1 MNELTENQID
11 TIVKIAEE
19 GLTPELKKLRDI
31 QNGIIPAELLAEEE
45 SLPTNQ
51 YAKIDAVTGEIV
63 GFGEFD
69 TETDLEKELADVDTS
84 EIEAAMEKEENVEAA
99 IKSTY
104 GAEDVDIETLHE
116 IMDLMKK
123 RKAGER
129 IYYNDLPIDFQR
141 RIMQTISSESN
152 GAYIGNKE
160 IRNQMAEAVID
171 NIIAEL
177 LQGEMNKTIVD
188 LQNSVNTYMTKELG
202 EMVNTS
208 RAQQHKIMAEQLPVL
223 ASKAKQDDPE
233 KADMLLKIHDAYMQA
248 YTLDDMFDSY
258 CHGKPKIKKIDIEKI
273 QKLYYTFNHKY
284 DTSKWQ
290 IRDVAMLAPIL
301 DRNIDKSIDMDDIL
315 TFIAIFIKYTD
326 MKKMTPENI
335 WDHTFMYY
343 TVFNI
348 ASLDVYTKVE
358 GLEDKDVEFYE
369 GFLKNLDKFFDE
381 IKRRKDNKNN

>member
-1 MNELTENQID
+1 
-11 TIVKIAEE
+11 
-19 GLTPELKKLRDI
+19 
-31 QNGIIPAELLAEEE
+31 
-45 SLPTNQ
+45 
-51 YAKIDAVTGEIV
+51 
-63 GFGEFD
+63 
-69 TETDLEKELADVDTS
+69 
-84 EIEAAMEKEENVEAA
+84 
-99 IKSTY
+99 
-104 GAEDVDIETLHE
+104 
-116 IMDLMKK
+116 
-123 RKAGER
+123 
-129 IYYNDLPIDFQR
+129 
-141 RIMQTISSESN
+141 MQTISSESN